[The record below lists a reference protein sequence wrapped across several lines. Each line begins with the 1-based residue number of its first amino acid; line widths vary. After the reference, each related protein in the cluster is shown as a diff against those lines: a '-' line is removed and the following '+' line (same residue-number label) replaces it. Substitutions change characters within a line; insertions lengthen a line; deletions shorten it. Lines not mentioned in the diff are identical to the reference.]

1 MISSAKGDADQHRPV
16 SPALTFGLRRREL
29 SDERQNQG
37 HWRKYNSSAAPDFTF
52 AMTLRGN
59 TAANV
64 TSTALAARFVDGPRL
79 SAPDQAEQRLADWL
93 TDVAAEH
100 AAAINEVAARF
111 PLART
116 ILLGVAEA
124 SPYLFD
130 LVRADAARAIRLL
143 ECEPEAYLAQLI
155 EDTCRKVA
163 AASSEADVMQLLRR
177 MKSEAALLI
186 ALCDIGGVW
195 PVMRVTAALTELAVA
210 SVQAAL
216 RHVLRQEAARGRL
229 SPTSLDCPEDNSGLV
244 VLAMGKMGAGE
255 LNYSS
260 DIDLIVFFDPAAPTL
275 AADIE
280 PQPFFVRVT
289 QGLARLLQQ
298 RTGDGYVFRVDLR
311 LRPDPASTQVAI
323 SIESAM
329 HYYEREGRTWERAAM
344 IKARPCA
351 GDAKAG
357 EALVAEIAPFVWRK
371 HLDFAALADVHDM
384 KRQMQTYRG
393 QSEIAVE
400 GHNVKVGR
408 GGIREIEFF
417 AQTQQLIAG
426 GRHPQLRVRP
436 TLEALNVLAASDW
449 ITFEARDQLTAAY
462 VFLRRVEHRLQM
474 VADEQT
480 HALPDDI
487 EAVERFAR
495 FFGYDSR
502 AAFAR
507 DLLGHL
513 NIVQGHYGK
522 LFEGDP
528 TGTAKLPAVDYRAG
542 PDDPRLLEY
551 LTTLGFKKPA
561 MVAQTVQDWLV
572 GDYRVFRQELTRNAF
587 VEFVPALIDGL
598 ANAEEPDNAVTAF
611 DRFLQA
617 LQRGGRLISLL
628 SQNRDL
634 VALVAL
640 ILGAAPRLGDMLAR
654 QPQIMDGLI
663 DPRFFGAMPDQREL
677 SARLAATLVDAN
689 SYEEFLDRLRL
700 FGQESLFL
708 IGTRILS
715 GTVSAQ
721 QASIAFADVAEGI
734 VHTVHGLVTDRFAA
748 QHGRIKGQE
757 TAIVAMGRLGS
768 REMTASSDL
777 DLILLYDFD
786 PEYPDSDGPRSLQG
800 AHYFARFTQRL
811 ISAFTTRT
819 NYGVLYDVDMRL
831 RPSGRAGPVASHL
844 KSFAE
849 YQDREA
855 WTWEH
860 MALTRARVISASPEF
875 RAKIETIMRGVLTRP
890 RDAAGVAKDVADM
903 RRAVALEKGEDDVW
917 DLKYAAGGMVD
928 VDFIAQYLQLVH
940 AADKPDIL
948 DVSTLH
954 VLDNAARLGVL
965 PQPAAEILRSATRLY
980 HDLTQILRLCVSERF
995 KPETSGEDLLRVLA
1009 RAGDAPD
1016 FSSLEARVKETQT
1029 EVRRVFRDLVEG
1041 N

>member
-1 MISSAKGDADQHRPV
+1 MNSPAPDNADQR
-16 SPALTFGLRRREL
+16 S
-29 SDERQNQG
+29 
-37 HWRKYNSSAAPDFTF
+37 
-52 AMTLRGN
+52 
-59 TAANV
+59 
-64 TSTALAARFVDGPRL
+64 LAARFVEGPYV
-79 SAPDQAEQRLADWL
+79 SAPLEAQQRLAGWFADL
-93 TDVAAEH
+93 EPGQVT
-100 AAAINEVAARF
+100 AIRELAGRF
-111 PLART
+111 PRVDT
-116 ILLGVAEA
+116 ILLGIAEA

-130 LVRADAARAIRLL
+130 LMRANAARLIRLL
-143 ECEPEAYLAQLI
+143 NCEPEPHLTRLI
-155 EDTCRKVA
+155 ENTCRDVTA
-163 AASSEADVMQLLRR
+163 AASEPDAMQSLRR
-177 MKSEAALLI
+177 MKAEAALLI

-195 PVMRVTAALTELAVA
+195 PVMQVTAALTDLAVS
-210 SVQAAL
+210 SVQSAL
-216 RHVLRQEAARGRL
+216 RYLLRQETARAKL
-229 SPTSLDCPEDNSGLV
+229 SPPDLDRPEENSGLI

-260 DIDLIVFFDPAAPTL
+260 DIDLIVFFDSNAPTL
-275 AADIE
+275 APDIE
-280 PQPFFVRVT
+280 PQPFFVRVA
-289 QGLARLLQQ
+289 QGLSRMLQQ

-323 SIESAM
+323 STDAAL

-344 IKARPCA
+344 IKANPCA

-357 EALVAEIAPFVWRK
+357 EALLAEIAPFVWRK

-393 QSEIAVE
+393 QSDIAVE
-400 GHNVKVGR
+400 GHNVKIGR
-408 GGIREIEFF
+408 GGIREVEFF

-426 GRHPQLRVRP
+426 GRHPELRVRP
-436 TLEALNVLAASDW
+436 TLEALDVLASSNW
-449 ITFEARDQLTAAY
+449 ITFQARDEMAAAY
-462 VFLRRVEHRLQM
+462 RFLRRVEHRLQM

-480 HALPDDI
+480 HTLPDAV

-495 FFGYDSR
+495 FLGYDDR
-502 AAFAR
+502 AAFAK
-507 DLLGHL
+507 DLLVHL

-528 TGTAKLPAVDYRAG
+528 TGTEKLPPADYSAG
-542 PDDPRLLEY
+542 PEDPRLLDR
-551 LTTLGFKKPA
+551 LAVLGFKNPIA
-561 MVAQTVQDWLV
+561 VAKTVRQWLT
-572 GDYRVFRQELTRNAF
+572 GDYRVFRTESTRDAF
-587 VEFVPALIDGL
+587 VEFVPALIAGL
-598 ANAEEPDNAVTAF
+598 ADAEEPDDAVTAF

-677 SARLAATLVDAN
+677 SARLAATLSDAN

-715 GTVSAQ
+715 GTVSAS
-721 QASIAFADVAEGI
+721 QASVAFADVAQGI
-734 VHTVHGLVTDRFAA
+734 VHTVHGLVTEQFVA

-757 TAIVAMGRLGS
+757 TAILAMGRLGS

-786 PEYPDSDGPRSLQG
+786 HEQPDSDGARSLQG

-819 NYGVLYDVDMRL
+819 NYGVLYEVDMRL
-831 RPSGRAGPVASHL
+831 RPSGRAGPVASRL
-844 KSFAE
+844 DSFAE
-849 YQDREA
+849 YQEREA

-860 MALTRARVISASPEF
+860 MALTRARVISSSPDF
-875 RAKIETIMRGVLTRP
+875 RGKIETIIREVLTRP
-890 RDAAGVAKDVADM
+890 RDASVVATDVADM
-903 RRAVALEKGEDDVW
+903 RRAVALEKGEDDIW
-917 DLKYAAGGMVD
+917 DLKYAAGGVVD
-928 VDFIAQYLQLVH
+928 IDFIAQYLQLVH

-948 DVSTLH
+948 DVSTLQ

-965 PQPAAEILRSATRLY
+965 PQSSAEILRAATRLY
-980 HDLTQILRLCVSERF
+980 HDLTQILRLCVIGKF
-995 KPETSGEDLLRVLA
+995 KPETSGEDLLRVMA
-1009 RAGDAPD
+1009 RAGDTPD
-1016 FSSLEARVKETQT
+1016 FSSLEARVKEMQT
-1029 EVRRVFRDLVEG
+1029 EVRRLFLTLVG
-1041 N
+1041 NGS

>member
-1 MISSAKGDADQHRPV
+1 M
-16 SPALTFGLRRREL
+16 TTRENA
-29 SDERQNQG
+29 E
-37 HWRKYNSSAAPDFTF
+37 
-52 AMTLRGN
+52 
-59 TAANV
+59 ANV
-64 TSTALAARFVDGPRL
+64 KSTALAARFVDGPHV
-79 SAPDQAEQRLADWL
+79 SAPDKAEQRLADWL
-93 TDVAAEH
+93 TDVSAER
-100 AAAINEVAARF
+100 AAAIHDLLARF
-111 PLART
+111 APAKT
-116 ILLGVAEA
+116 ILLGLAEA

-130 LVRADAARAIRLL
+130 LVRADAARVIRLL
-143 ECEPEAYLAQLI
+143 ECEPEPYLAQLI
-155 EDTCRKVA
+155 ENAGRDVSA
-163 AASSEADVMQLLRR
+163 APDEADVMQVLRR
-177 MKSEAALLI
+177 LKSEAALLI

-195 PVMRVTAALTELAVA
+195 PVMQVTAGLTDLAVA

-216 RHVLRQEAARGRL
+216 RFVLRQEAARGRL
-229 SPTSLDCPEDNSGLV
+229 LPSDIDAPEQNSGLV

-260 DIDLIVFFDPAAPTL
+260 DIDLIVFFDPAARTL
-275 AADIE
+275 APDIE

-289 QGLARLLQQ
+289 QALARLLQQ

-323 SIESAM
+323 STESAL

-351 GDAKAG
+351 GDPRAG

-384 KRQMQTYRG
+384 KRQMQTFRG
-393 QSEIAVE
+393 QSEISVE

-426 GRHPQLRVRP
+426 GRHPELRARP
-436 TLEALNVLAASDW
+436 TLEALNVLASSNW
-449 ITFEARDQLTAAY
+449 ITFTARDELTAAY
-462 VFLRRVEHRLQM
+462 IFLRRVEHRLQM
-474 VADEQT
+474 MADEQT
-480 HALPDDI
+480 HSLPDDAG
-487 EAVERFAR
+487 AVERFAA

-502 AAFAR
+502 AAFASE
-507 DLLGHL
+507 LLGHL
-513 NIVQGHYGK
+513 NVVQGHYAK

-528 TGTAKLPAVDYRAG
+528 AGTAKLPAADYSAG
-542 PDDPRLLEY
+542 PDDPRLIEHLA
-551 LTTLGFKKPA
+551 TLGFKKPV
-561 MVAQTVQDWLV
+561 MVAKTVQQWMT
-572 GDYRVFRQELTRNAF
+572 GDYRALRIEATRNAF
-587 VEFVPALIDGL
+587 LEFVPGLIDGL
-598 ANAEEPDNAVTAF
+598 AHAEEPDNAVTAF

-628 SQNRDL
+628 SQNRDF

-677 SARLAATLVDAN
+677 SARLAATLADAD

-721 QASIAFADVAEGI
+721 QASVAFADVAEGI
-734 VHTVHGLVTDRFAA
+734 VHTVHGLVTERFAA
-748 QHGRIKGQE
+748 QHGRIKGQQ
-757 TAIVAMGRLGS
+757 TAILAMGRLGS

-786 PEYPDSDGPRSLQG
+786 DEAPESDGERSLSG

-819 NYGVLYDVDMRL
+819 NYGVLYEVDMRL
-831 RPSGRAGPVASHL
+831 RPSGRAGPVASRL
-844 KSFAE
+844 NSFAE

-875 RAKIETIMRGVLTRP
+875 RAKIEKIMRNVLTRP
-890 RDAAGVAKDVADM
+890 RDAAGVATDVADM

-917 DLKYAAGGMVD
+917 DLKYAAGGTVD
-928 VDFIAQYLQLVH
+928 IDFIAQYLQLVH
-940 AADKPDIL
+940 AAEKPDIL
-948 DVSTLH
+948 DVSTLQ

-965 PQPAAEILRSATRLY
+965 PQSAAEILRAATRLY
-980 HDLTQILRLCVSERF
+980 HDLTQILRLCVSEKF
-995 KPETSGEDLLRVLA
+995 KPETAGEDLLRVMA

-1016 FSSLEARVKETQT
+1016 FSSLEARVRETQT
-1029 EVRRVFRDLVEG
+1029 EVRRVFGEIVEG
-1041 N
+1041 RG

>member
-1 MISSAKGDADQHRPV
+1 MTSPADGDAD
-16 SPALTFGLRRREL
+16 
-29 SDERQNQG
+29 RQ
-37 HWRKYNSSAAPDFTF
+37 R
-52 AMTLRGN
+52 
-59 TAANV
+59 
-64 TSTALAARFVDGPRL
+64 LAARFVDGPHV
-79 SAPDQAEQRLADWL
+79 SASVETRQRLAGWL
-93 TDVAAEH
+93 SDLAPGP
-100 AAAINEVAARF
+100 AAAIDDLIARF
-111 PLART
+111 PLAQT
-116 ILLGVAEA
+116 ILWGIAEA

-130 LVRADAARAIRLL
+130 LVRADGARAVRLL
-143 ECEPEAYLAQLI
+143 ECEPEPYLAQLI
-155 EDTCRKVA
+155 ERTRRDVS

-195 PVMRVTAALTELAVA
+195 PVMQVTAALTDLAVA
-210 SVQAAL
+210 SVQSAL
-216 RHVLRQEAARGRL
+216 GFLLRQEAARGRL
-229 SPTSLDCPEDNSGLV
+229 SPPNPDSPEDDSGLI

-255 LNYSS
+255 LNFSS
-260 DIDLIVFFDPAAPTL
+260 DIDLIVFFDPRAPTL
-275 AADIE
+275 APDIE
-280 PQPFFVRVT
+280 PQQFFVRVT
-289 QGLARLLQQ
+289 QALARLLQQ

-323 SIESAM
+323 STESAL

-351 GDAKAG
+351 GDHRAG
-357 EALVAEIAPFVWRK
+357 EALVADIAPFVWRK

-384 KRQMQTYRG
+384 KRQMQTFRG

-400 GHNVKVGR
+400 GHNVKIGR

-436 TLEALNVLAASDW
+436 TLEALNVLASSNW
-449 ITFEARDQLTAAY
+449 ITFVARDELTAAY
-462 VFLRRVEHRLQM
+462 IFLRRLEHRLQM

-480 HALPDDI
+480 HTLPDNV
-487 EAVERFAR
+487 EAVERFAG

-502 AAFAR
+502 AAFAS
-507 DLLGHL
+507 DLLDHL
-513 NIVQGHYGK
+513 NVVQGHYAK

-528 TGTAKLPAVDYRAG
+528 TGTAKLPAADYSAG
-542 PDDPRLLEY
+542 PDDPRLIEHLAR
-551 LTTLGFKKPA
+551 LGFKKPIT
-561 MVAQTVQDWLV
+561 VAKTVQQWMA
-572 GDYRVFRQELTRNAF
+572 GDYRVFRVDSTRNAF

-598 ANAEEPDNAVTAF
+598 AHAEEPDDAVTAF
-611 DRFLQA
+611 DRFLGA

-628 SQNRDL
+628 SQNREL

-663 DPRFFGAMPDQREL
+663 DPRFFGAMPDRREL
-677 SARLAATLVDAN
+677 SARLAATLADAY

-708 IGTRILS
+708 IGARILS

-721 QASIAFADVAEGI
+721 QASVAFADVAEGI
-734 VHTVHGLVTDRFAA
+734 VHTVHGLVTERFAA
-748 QHGRIKGQE
+748 QHGRIKGQQ

-786 PEYPDSDGPRSLQG
+786 GEHPDSDGERSLHG

-819 NYGVLYDVDMRL
+819 NYGVLYEVDMRL
-831 RPSGRAGPVASHL
+831 RPSGRAGPVASRID
-844 KSFAE
+844 SFAD
-849 YQDREA
+849 YQEREA

-860 MALTRARVISASPEF
+860 MALTRARVISAPPEF
-875 RAKIETIMRGVLTRP
+875 RAKIEKVIREVLTRP
-890 RDAAGVAKDVADM
+890 RDAVSVATDVADM
-903 RRAVALEKGEDDVW
+903 RRAVALEKGEDDIW

-928 VDFIAQYLQLVH
+928 IDFIAQYLQLVH
-940 AADKPDIL
+940 AADRPDIL
-948 DVSTLH
+948 DVSTLQ

-965 PQPAAEILRSATRLY
+965 PQSSAEVLRPAAHLY
-980 HDLTQILRLCVSERF
+980 HDLTQILRLCVSDRF
-995 KPETSGEDLLRVLA
+995 KPDTAGEDLLRVMA

-1016 FSSLEARVKETQT
+1016 FSALEARVKETQA
-1029 EVRRVFRDLVEG
+1029 EVRRVFRALVG
-1041 N
+1041 NGS

>member
-1 MISSAKGDADQHRPV
+1 
-16 SPALTFGLRRREL
+16 
-29 SDERQNQG
+29 
-37 HWRKYNSSAAPDFTF
+37 
-52 AMTLRGN
+52 
-59 TAANV
+59 
-64 TSTALAARFVDGPRL
+64 
-79 SAPDQAEQRLADWL
+79 
-93 TDVAAEH
+93 
-100 AAAINEVAARF
+100 
-111 PLART
+111 
-116 ILLGVAEA
+116 
-124 SPYLFD
+124 
-130 LVRADAARAIRLL
+130 
-143 ECEPEAYLAQLI
+143 
-155 EDTCRKVA
+155 
-163 AASSEADVMQLLRR
+163 
-177 MKSEAALLI
+177 
-186 ALCDIGGVW
+186 
-195 PVMRVTAALTELAVA
+195 
-210 SVQAAL
+210 VQSAL
-216 RHVLRQEAARGRL
+216 RYVLGQEAARGRL
-229 SPTSLDCPEDNSGLV
+229 LPANLDTPEDDSGLI

-260 DIDLIVFFDPAAPTL
+260 DIDLIVFFDPTATAL
-275 AADIE
+275 ESDIE

-289 QGLARLLQQ
+289 QTLARLLQQ
-298 RTGDGYVFRVDLR
+298 RTSDGYVFRVDLR

-323 SIESAM
+323 STDAAM

-351 GDAKAG
+351 GDSNAG
-357 EALVAEIAPFVWRK
+357 DALLAEIAPFVWRK

-436 TLEALNVLAASDW
+436 TLEALNVLASSDW
-449 ITFEARDQLTAAY
+449 ITFEARDELTAAY
-462 VFLRRVEHRLQM
+462 MFLRRVEHRLQM

-480 HALPDDI
+480 HSLPSDI
-487 EAVERFAR
+487 EAVERFAH
-495 FFGYDSR
+495 FLGYDSR
-502 AAFAR
+502 AAFAT

-513 NIVQGHYGK
+513 KIVQGHYGK

-528 TGTAKLPAVDYRAG
+528 TGTVKLPVADYSAG
-542 PDDPRLLEY
+542 PDDSRLLEH
-551 LTTLGFKKPA
+551 LVTLGFKKPI
-561 MVAQTVQDWLV
+561 MVARTLQNWMV
-572 GDYRVFRQELTRNAF
+572 GDYRVFRMESTRNAF

-628 SQNRDL
+628 SQNSDL

-663 DPRFFGAMPDQREL
+663 DPRFFGAMPDKREL

-721 QASIAFADVAEGI
+721 QASVAFADVAEGI

-748 QHGRIKGQE
+748 QHGRIRGQE
-757 TAIVAMGRLGS
+757 TAILAMGRLGS

-786 PEYPDSDGPRSLQG
+786 SEHPDSDGARSLHG

-819 NYGVLYDVDMRL
+819 NYGVLYEVDMRL

-844 KSFAE
+844 TSFAE
-849 YQDREA
+849 YQEREA

-860 MALTRARVISASPEF
+860 MALTRARVISASREF
-875 RAKIETIMRGVLTRP
+875 RTKIEGIIRSILTRP
-890 RDAAGVAKDVADM
+890 RDAAAVAKDVVEM
-903 RRAVALEKGEDDVW
+903 RRAIALEKGENDVW
-917 DLKYAAGGMVD
+917 DLKYAAGGIVD
-928 VDFIAQYLQLVH
+928 IDFIAQYLQLVH
-940 AADKPDIL
+940 AAEKPDIL
-948 DVSTLH
+948 DVSTLQ

-965 PQPAAEILRSATRLY
+965 PQSSAEILRAATRLY

-995 KPETSGEDLLRVLA
+995 KPESAGDDLLRIMA

-1016 FSSLEARVKETQT
+1016 FSSLEARVKETES
-1029 EVRRVFRDLVEG
+1029 EVRRVFREIVEG
-1041 N
+1041 RN

>member
-1 MISSAKGDADQHRPV
+1 M
-16 SPALTFGLRRREL
+16 
-29 SDERQNQG
+29 
-37 HWRKYNSSAAPDFTF
+37 NSSAQDDAD
-52 AMTLRGN
+52 RHR
-59 TAANV
+59 
-64 TSTALAARFVDGPRL
+64 LAARFVDGPHV
-79 SAPDQAEQRLADWL
+79 SAPDKAEQRLADWL
-93 TDVAAEH
+93 TDLAPEQ
-100 AAAINEVAARF
+100 AAAIGDLVTRF

-116 ILLGVAEA
+116 CLLGIAES

-130 LVRADAARAIRLL
+130 LVRADAARLIRLL
-143 ECEPEAYLAQLI
+143 ESDPETYLSELI
-155 EDTCRKVA
+155 DRTRLDVVA
-163 AASSEADVMQLLRR
+163 AAGEADVMQLLRR

-195 PVMRVTAALTELAVA
+195 PVMRVTAALTDLAVA
-210 SVQAAL
+210 SVQSAL
-216 RHVLRQEAARGRL
+216 RYLLRKEAERGRIT
-229 SPTSLDCPEDNSGLV
+229 PANLDRPEDNSGLI

-275 AADIE
+275 ARDIE

-289 QGLARLLQQ
+289 QALARLLQQ

-323 SIESAM
+323 STDAAL

-344 IKARPCA
+344 IKALPCA
-351 GDAKAG
+351 GDLRAG
-357 EALVAEIAPFVWRK
+357 GALVSELAPFVWRK
-371 HLDFAALADVHDM
+371 HLDSAALADVHDM

-400 GHNVKVGR
+400 GHNVKIGP

-426 GRHPQLRVRP
+426 GRHAELRVRP
-436 TLEALNVLAASDW
+436 TLEALAVLASNHW
-449 ITFEARDQLTAAY
+449 ITFEARDELTAAY
-462 VFLRRVEHRLQM
+462 RFLRRVEHRLQM
-474 VADEQT
+474 IADEQT
-480 HALPDDI
+480 HSLPADI
-487 EAVERFAR
+487 EAMERLACFL
-495 FFGYDSR
+495 GYGGR
-502 AAFAR
+502 AAFAK

-513 NIVQGHYGK
+513 NIVQGHYSK

-528 TGTAKLPAVDYRAG
+528 AGTANLPIVDYSTG
-542 PDDPRLLEY
+542 PEDLRLLDH
-551 LTTLGFKKPA
+551 LTTLGFKEPIA
-561 MVAQTVQDWLV
+561 VAQTVQLWLA
-572 GDYRVFRQELTRNAF
+572 GEYRVFRTESTRTAF
-587 VEFVPALIDGL
+587 AEFVPALIDGL
-598 ANAEEPDNAVTAF
+598 AHAEEPDRAVVAF

-617 LQRGGRLISLL
+617 LQRGGRLITLL
-628 SQNRDL
+628 GQNRDL

-640 ILGAAPRLGDMLAR
+640 VLGAAPRLGDMLAR
-654 QPQIMDGLI
+654 QPQLMDGLI

-677 SARLAATLVDAN
+677 SARLAATLKDAA

-721 QASIAFADVAEGI
+721 QASVAFADAAEGI
-734 VHTVHGLVTDRFAA
+734 VHTVHGLVTERFAA
-748 QHGRIKGQE
+748 QHGRVKGQE

-786 PEYPDSDGPRSLQG
+786 PDRPESDGPGSLQG

-819 NYGVLYDVDMRL
+819 NYGVLYDIDMRL
-831 RPSGRAGPVASHL
+831 RPSGRAGPVASRFDA
-844 KSFAE
+844 FAD
-849 YQDREA
+849 YQEREA

-860 MALTRARVISASPEF
+860 MALTRARVISSSPDF
-875 RAKIETIMRGVLTRP
+875 RGKIERIIREVLTRP
-890 RDAAGVAKDVADM
+890 RNAAATAVDVADM
-903 RRAVALEKGEDDVW
+903 RRAIALEKGERDVW

-928 VDFIAQYLQLVH
+928 IDFIAQYLQLVH

-954 VLDNAARLGVL
+954 VLDNAARFGVL
-965 PQPAAEILRSATRLY
+965 PQSEAEVLRSAARLY
-980 HDLTQILRLCVSERF
+980 HDLTQILRLCVTERF
-995 KPETSGEDLLRVLA
+995 KPETSGEDLLRVMA

-1029 EVRRVFRDLVEG
+1029 EVRRVFRFVVEG
-1041 N
+1041 RC

>member
-1 MISSAKGDADQHRPV
+1 MISSAKGDADRHR
-16 SPALTFGLRRREL
+16 
-29 SDERQNQG
+29 
-37 HWRKYNSSAAPDFTF
+37 
-52 AMTLRGN
+52 
-59 TAANV
+59 
-64 TSTALAARFVDGPRL
+64 LAARFVDGPHV
-79 SAPDQAEQRLADWL
+79 SAPDKAEQRLADWL
-93 TDVAAEH
+93 TDLESEQ
-100 AAAINEVAARF
+100 AAAIADLVARY
-111 PLART
+111 PLAKT
-116 ILLGVAEA
+116 IILGVAEA

-130 LVRADAARAIRLL
+130 LVSADGARAIRLL

-155 EDTCRKVA
+155 ENTCRVVS

-177 MKSEAALLI
+177 LKSEAALLI

-210 SVQAAL
+210 SVRAAL
-216 RHVLRQEAARGRL
+216 GYVLRQEAARGRL
-229 SPTSLDCPEDNSGLV
+229 SPPNPDRPEDDSGLI

-260 DIDLIVFFDPAAPTL
+260 DIDLIVFFDSSAPSL
-275 AADIE
+275 APDIE

-289 QGLARLLQQ
+289 QALARLLQQ

-323 SIESAM
+323 SIESAL

-351 GDAKAG
+351 GDAGAG
-357 EALVAEIAPFVWRK
+357 EALLADIAPFVWRK

-384 KRQMQTYRG
+384 KRQMQTFRG

-426 GRHPQLRVRP
+426 GRHPELRVRP
-436 TLEALNVLAASDW
+436 TLEALKVLASSKW
-449 ITFEARDQLTAAY
+449 ITLEACDELTAAY
-462 VFLRRVEHRLQM
+462 LFLRRVEHRLQM

-480 HALPDDI
+480 HTLPDDI
-487 EAVERFAR
+487 EAMQRFAC
-495 FFGYDSR
+495 FLGYQSR
-502 AAFAR
+502 AAFAT

-513 NIVQGHYGK
+513 NVVQGHYAK

-528 TGTAKLPAVDYRAG
+528 TGSAKLPAADYGAG
-542 PDDPRLLEY
+542 PDDPRLLEH
-551 LTTLGFKKPA
+551 LAALGFKKPI
-561 MVAQTVQDWLV
+561 MVAQTVQQWMV
-572 GDYRVFRQELTRNAF
+572 GDYRVFRVESTRNAF
-587 VEFVPALIDGL
+587 VEFVPALLVGL
-598 ANAEEPDNAVTAF
+598 ADAEEPDNAVTAF

-640 ILGAAPRLGDMLAR
+640 MLGAAPRLGDMLAR

-663 DPRFFGAMPDQREL
+663 DPRFFGAMPDRREL
-677 SARLAATLVDAN
+677 SARLAATLADAL

-721 QASIAFADVAEGI
+721 QASVAFADVAEGI

-748 QHGRIKGQE
+748 QHGRIKAQQ
-757 TAIVAMGRLGS
+757 TAILAMGRLGS

-786 PEYPDSDGPRSLQG
+786 PEHPDSDGPRSLNG

-819 NYGVLYDVDMRL
+819 NYGVLYEVDMRL

-844 KSFAE
+844 ETFAE
-849 YQDREA
+849 YQEREA

-860 MALTRARVISASPEF
+860 MALTRARVISSSPDF
-875 RAKIETIMRGVLTRP
+875 RIKIENIIRKVLTRR
-890 RDAAGVAKDVADM
+890 RDAAVVAKDVAEM
-903 RRAVALEKGEDDVW
+903 RRAVALEKGERDVW

-928 VDFIAQYLQLVH
+928 IDFIAQYLQLVH
-940 AADKPDIL
+940 AADKPEIL

-965 PQPAAEILRSATRLY
+965 PQSAAEVLRSGARLY
-980 HDLTQILRLCVSERF
+980 HDLTQILRLCVTERF
-995 KPETSGEDLLRVLA
+995 RPETAGEDLLRVMA

-1016 FSSLEARVKETQT
+1016 FSSLEARVKDTEG
-1029 EVRRVFRDLVEG
+1029 EVRRVFREIVEG
-1041 N
+1041 Q

>member
-1 MISSAKGDADQHRPV
+1 MSSSANGSADQHFLV
-16 SPALTFGLRRREL
+16 
-29 SDERQNQG
+29 
-37 HWRKYNSSAAPDFTF
+37 
-52 AMTLRGN
+52 
-59 TAANV
+59 
-64 TSTALAARFVDGPRL
+64 ARFVDGPQL
-79 SAPDQAEQRLADWL
+79 FAPEIAEQRLADWL
-93 TDVAAEH
+93 TDLAAGE
-100 AAAINEVAARF
+100 AAAIDDLVARYPPAK
-111 PLART
+111 T
-116 ILLGVAEA
+116 ILLGIAEA

-130 LVRADAARAIRLL
+130 LLEADGGRAVRLL
-143 ECEPEAYLAQLI
+143 TCEPEACLARLI
-155 EDTCRKVA
+155 NKIRHEVP
-163 AASSEADVMQLLRR
+163 AASSEAAAMQLLRGV
-177 MKSEAALLI
+177 KSEAALLI

-195 PVMRVTAALTELAVA
+195 PLMRVTAALTDLAVA
-210 SVQAAL
+210 SVQSAL
-216 RHVLRQEAARGRL
+216 RYLLRQEAVRGRL
-229 SPTSLDCPEDNSGLV
+229 LPPSPDTPEDNSGLV

-275 AADIE
+275 APGIE

-289 QGLARLLQQ
+289 QGLVRLLQQ

-311 LRPDPASTQVAI
+311 LRPDPASTHVAM
-323 SIESAM
+323 STEAAL

-351 GDAKAG
+351 GDFSAG

-426 GRHPQLRVRP
+426 GRHPELRVRP
-436 TLEALNVLAASDW
+436 TLDALNALATSDW
-449 ITFEARDQLTAAY
+449 ITFEARDELTAAY
-462 VFLRRVEHRLQM
+462 QFLRRVEHRLQM
-474 VADEQT
+474 IADEQT
-480 HALPDDI
+480 HALPEDAD
-487 EAVERFAR
+487 AVERFAR

-502 AAFAR
+502 AAFAS

-513 NIVQGHYGK
+513 RIVQGHYGK

-528 TGTAKLPAVDYRAG
+528 AGTAKLPEIDYGAG
-542 PDDPRLLEY
+542 PDDPRLLQH
-551 LTTLGFKKPA
+551 LATLGFKKPV
-561 MVAQTVQDWLV
+561 MVAQTLRQWVV
-572 GDYRVFRQELTRNAF
+572 GEYRAFRVESTRNAF
-587 VEFVPALIDGL
+587 IEFLPALVVGL
-598 ANAEEPDNAVTAF
+598 AHAEEPGNAVAVF
-611 DRFLQA
+611 DHFLQA

-663 DPRFFGAMPDQREL
+663 DPRFFGAMPDRREL
-677 SARLAATLVDAN
+677 SARLAATLADAD

-721 QASIAFADVAEGI
+721 QASVAFADVAEGI
-734 VHTVHGLVTDRFAA
+734 VHTVHGLVSERFAA

-757 TAIVAMGRLGS
+757 TAILAMGKLGS

-786 PEYPDSDGPRSLQG
+786 PEHPDSDGPRSLHG

-819 NYGVLYDVDMRL
+819 NYGVLYEIDMRL
-831 RPSGRAGPVASHL
+831 RPSGRAGPVASHVA
-844 KSFAE
+844 SFAE
-849 YQDREA
+849 YQEREA

-860 MALTRARVISASPEF
+860 MALTRARVISSSPDF
-875 RAKIETIMRGVLTRP
+875 RGRIEKIIRSVLTRRREP
-890 RDAAGVAKDVADM
+890 SNVASEVAEM
-903 RRAVALEKGEDDVW
+903 RRAIAVEKGEGDIW

-928 VDFIAQYLQLVH
+928 IDFIAQYLQLVH
-940 AADKPDIL
+940 AADTPDIL

-965 PQPAAEILRSATRLY
+965 PQSEAEVLRPAARLY
-980 HDLTQILRLCVSERF
+980 HDLTQILRLCVSARF
-995 KPETSGEDLLRVLA
+995 RPETAGEDLLHVMA

-1016 FSSLEARVKETQT
+1016 FSSLEARVKETQA

-1041 N
+1041 Y

>member
-1 MISSAKGDADQHRPV
+1 M
-16 SPALTFGLRRREL
+16 
-29 SDERQNQG
+29 
-37 HWRKYNSSAAPDFTF
+37 NSSAP
-52 AMTLRGN
+52 GN
-59 TAANV
+59 AERHR
-64 TSTALAARFVDGPRL
+64 LAARFADGPHV
-79 SAPDQAEQRLADWL
+79 SASGQAEQLLNDWL
-93 TDVAAEH
+93 SDLEPAQSAALGGLLDH
-100 AAAINEVAARF
+100 PFAK
-111 PLART
+111 T
-116 ILLGVAEA
+116 ILLGIAEF

-130 LVRADAARAIRLL
+130 LIRADAARLIRLL
-143 ECEPEAYLAQLI
+143 ACDPEQHLAALI
-155 EDTCRKVA
+155 AKTSNEVFTA
-163 AASSEADVMQLLRR
+163 AGELEVMQLLRR
-177 MKSEAALLI
+177 MKAEAALLI

-195 PVMRVTAALTELAVA
+195 PVMRVTAALTDLATA

-216 RHVLRQEAARGRL
+216 RFLLRQEVARGRMV
-229 SPTSLDCPEDNSGLV
+229 PADPDRPEQDSGLI

-260 DIDLIVFFDPAAPTL
+260 DIDLIVFFDPAATSLVP
-275 AADIE
+275 DIE

-289 QGLARLLQQ
+289 QALSRLLQQ
-298 RTGDGYVFRVDLR
+298 RSGDGYVFRVDLR

-323 SIESAM
+323 STLSAL

-351 GDAKAG
+351 GDPKAG
-357 EALVAEIAPFVWRK
+357 EALVSELAPFVWRK

-426 GRHPQLRVRP
+426 GRHPELRVRP
-436 TLEALNVLAASDW
+436 TLAALKVLATSNW
-449 ITFEARDQLTAAY
+449 ITFQAHDELAAAY
-462 VFLRRVEHRLQM
+462 EFLRRVEHRLQM
-474 VADEQT
+474 IADEQT
-480 HALPDDI
+480 HALPEDA
-487 EAVERFAR
+487 EAMERFAH
-495 FFGYDSR
+495 FFGYEGR

-513 NIVQGHYGK
+513 NTVQGHYSK

-528 TGTAKLPAVDYRAG
+528 TGTEKLPDVDYGAG
-542 PDDPRLLEY
+542 PDDPRLLDH
-551 LTTLGFKKPA
+551 LATLGFKKPL
-561 MVAQTVQDWLV
+561 MVAKTVQQWMQ
-572 GDYRVFRQELTRNAF
+572 GDYRALRVEATRSAF
-587 VEFVPALIDGL
+587 VEFIPGLINGL
-598 ANAEEPDNAVTAF
+598 AHAEDPDDAVTAF
-611 DRFLQA
+611 DRFLGA

-634 VALVAL
+634 VALVAV

-663 DPRFFGAMPDQREL
+663 DPRFFGAMPDQKEL
-677 SARLAATLVDAN
+677 SARLAATLKDAH
-689 SYEEFLDRLRL
+689 SYEDFLDRLRL

-721 QASIAFADVAEGI
+721 QANVAFADVAEGI
-734 VHTVHGLVTDRFAA
+734 VHTVHGLVTDQFAA
-748 QHGRIKGQE
+748 QYGRIKGQE
-757 TAIVAMGRLGS
+757 TAILAMGRLGG

-786 PEYPDSDGPRSLQG
+786 HEQPDSDGERSLHG
-800 AHYFARFTQRL
+800 AQYFARLTQRL

-831 RPSGRAGPVASHL
+831 RPSGRAGPVASRVDA
-844 KSFAE
+844 FAD
-849 YQDREA
+849 YQEREA

-860 MALTRARVISASPEF
+860 MALTRARVISASPQLRGRIEAII
-875 RAKIETIMRGVLTRP
+875 RAVLTRP
-890 RDAAGVAKDVADM
+890 RDPAGTAADVADM
-903 RRAVALEKGEDDVW
+903 RRAIALEKGEDDVW
-917 DLKYAAGGMVD
+917 DLKLAAGGLVD
-928 VDFIAQYLQLVH
+928 IDFIAQYLQLVH
-940 AADKPDIL
+940 AAEKPEIL
-948 DVSTLH
+948 SVSTLQ

-965 PQPAAEILRSATRLY
+965 AQPETEILRSAARLY
-980 HDLTQILRLCVSERF
+980 HDLTQILRLCVTEKF
-995 KPETSGEDLLRVLA
+995 KPETAGEDLLRVMA
-1009 RAGDAPD
+1009 RAGDTPD
-1016 FSSLEARVKETQT
+1016 FSTLEARVRETQA
-1029 EVRRVFRDLVEG
+1029 EVRRVFLELIGGR
-1041 N
+1041 

>member
-1 MISSAKGDADQHRPV
+1 MIPSAKGDADQHR
-16 SPALTFGLRRREL
+16 
-29 SDERQNQG
+29 
-37 HWRKYNSSAAPDFTF
+37 
-52 AMTLRGN
+52 
-59 TAANV
+59 
-64 TSTALAARFVDGPRL
+64 LAARFVDGPHV
-79 SAPDQAEQRLADWL
+79 SAPDKAEQRLADWL
-93 TDVAAEH
+93 TGLGPEQ
-100 AAAINEVAARF
+100 AAAIEDLIARF
-111 PLART
+111 PLAST
-116 ILLGVAEA
+116 ILLGIAEA

-130 LVRADAARAIRLL
+130 LVRADAARLIRLL
-143 ECEPEAYLAQLI
+143 ECEPEPCLAQLI
-155 EDTCRKVA
+155 ENTCRDVS

-195 PVMRVTAALTELAVA
+195 PVMQVTAALTELAVA
-210 SVQAAL
+210 AVQSAL
-216 RHVLRQEAARGRL
+216 RFLLRQEAARGRL
-229 SPTSLDCPEDNSGLV
+229 SPPNLDRPEDNSGLI

-275 AADIE
+275 APDIE

-289 QGLARLLQQ
+289 QGLSRLLQQ
-298 RTGDGYVFRVDLR
+298 RSGDGYVFRVDLR
-311 LRPDPASTQVAI
+311 LRPDPASTPVAI
-323 SIESAM
+323 STAAAL

-351 GDAKAG
+351 GDARAG
-357 EALVAEIAPFVWRK
+357 EALIAEIAPFVWRK

-384 KRQMQTYRG
+384 KRQMQTFRG
-393 QSEIAVE
+393 QSEISVE
-400 GHNVKVGR
+400 GHNVKIGR

-426 GRHPQLRVRP
+426 GRHPELRARP
-436 TLEALNVLAASDW
+436 TLEALNVLASSSW
-449 ITFEARDQLTAAY
+449 ITFEARDELTAAY
-462 VFLRRVEHRLQM
+462 EFLRRVEHRLQM

-480 HALPDDI
+480 HTLPDDV
-487 EAVERFAR
+487 EAVGRFAG

-502 AAFAR
+502 AAFAK

-513 NIVQGHYGK
+513 NVVQGHYGK

-528 TGTAKLPAVDYRAG
+528 TGTAKLPAADYSAG
-542 PDDPRLLEY
+542 PDDPRLLEH
-551 LTTLGFKKPA
+551 LATLGFKQPV
-561 MVAQTVQDWLV
+561 MVAQTLQQWMV
-572 GDYRVFRQELTRNAF
+572 GDYRVFRMESTRNAF
-587 VEFVPALIDGL
+587 VEFVPALIVGL
-598 ANAEEPDNAVTAF
+598 AHAEEPDNAVTAF

-628 SQNRDL
+628 GQNRDL

-640 ILGAAPRLGDMLAR
+640 VLGAAPRLADMLAR

-677 SARLAATLVDAN
+677 SARLAATLADAH

-721 QASIAFADVAEGI
+721 QASVAFADVAEGI

-757 TAIVAMGRLGS
+757 TAILAMGRLGS

-786 PEYPDSDGPRSLQG
+786 PEHPDSDGARSLQG

-819 NYGVLYDVDMRL
+819 NYGVLYEVDMRL
-831 RPSGRAGPVASHL
+831 RPSGRAGPVASHI

-860 MALTRARVISASPEF
+860 MALTRARVISSSPGF
-875 RAKIETIMRGVLTRP
+875 RRRIEKIIREALMRP
-890 RDAAGVAKDVADM
+890 RDAVRVASDVAEM
-903 RRAVALEKGEDDVW
+903 RRAVALEKGEDDIW

-928 VDFIAQYLQLVH
+928 IDFIAQYLQLVH
-940 AADKPDIL
+940 AATKPDIL
-948 DVSTLH
+948 DVSTLR
-954 VLDNAARLGVL
+954 VLENAARLGVL
-965 PQPAAEILRSATRLY
+965 PQSSAEVLRSATRLY

-995 KPETSGEDLLRVLA
+995 KPETSGEDLLRVMA

-1016 FSSLEARVKETQT
+1016 FSSLEARVKETEG
-1029 EVRRVFRDLVEG
+1029 EVRRVFRDIVEG
-1041 N
+1041 RN

>member
-1 MISSAKGDADQHRPV
+1 MNSSAKGVADQHC
-16 SPALTFGLRRREL
+16 
-29 SDERQNQG
+29 
-37 HWRKYNSSAAPDFTF
+37 
-52 AMTLRGN
+52 
-59 TAANV
+59 
-64 TSTALAARFVDGPRL
+64 LAARCVDGPHV
-79 SAPDQAEQRLADWL
+79 SAPDKAEQRLQNWL
-93 TDVAAEH
+93 TDLAADE
-100 AAAINEVAARF
+100 AAAIDGFIARF
-111 PLART
+111 PRAKT
-116 ILLGVAEA
+116 ILLGIAEA

-130 LVRADAARAIRLL
+130 LVRADAARTMRLL
-143 ECEPEAYLAQLI
+143 ECEPEPYLAQLI
-155 EDTCRKVA
+155 EATCRAVT
-163 AASSEADVMQLLRR
+163 AASSEADVMALLRR

-195 PVMRVTAALTELAVA
+195 PVMQVTAALTELAVA

-216 RHVLRQEAARGRL
+216 RYVLRQEAARGRL
-229 SPTSLDCPEDNSGLV
+229 SPPSLDSPEENSGLI

-260 DIDLIVFFDPAAPTL
+260 DIDLIVFFDAKAPTL
-275 AADIE
+275 APDIE

-289 QGLARLLQQ
+289 QALARLLQQ

-323 SIESAM
+323 SMESAL

-351 GDAKAG
+351 GDARAG
-357 EALVAEIAPFVWRK
+357 EAMVADIAPFVWRK

-400 GHNVKVGR
+400 GHNVKIGR

-436 TLEALNVLAASDW
+436 TLEALDVLASSDW
-449 ITFEARDQLTAAY
+449 ITFSARDELTAAY
-462 VFLRRVEHRLQM
+462 LFLRRVEHRLQM

-480 HALPDDI
+480 HVLPDEI
-487 EAVERFAR
+487 EAVERFAH
-495 FFGYDSR
+495 FLGYESR
-502 AAFAR
+502 AAFAK

-513 NIVQGHYGK
+513 NVVQGHYAK

-528 TGTAKLPAVDYRAG
+528 TGTAKLPSADYRAG
-542 PDDPRLLEY
+542 PDDPRLLEH
-551 LTTLGFKKPA
+551 LAALGFKKPI
-561 MVAQTVQDWLV
+561 MVAQTIRHWTV
-572 GDYRVFRQELTRNAF
+572 GDYRVFRMEATRNAF

-598 ANAEEPDNAVTAF
+598 AHAEEPDSAVGAF
-611 DRFLQA
+611 DRFLQE

-628 SQNRDL
+628 GQNRDM

-640 ILGAAPRLGDMLAR
+640 VLGAAPRLGDMLAR

-677 SARLAATLVDAN
+677 SARLAATLADAN

-721 QASIAFADVAEGI
+721 QASVAFADVAEGI

-748 QHGRIKGQE
+748 QHGRIGGQE

-786 PEYPDSDGPRSLQG
+786 PDEPDSDGARPLHG

-819 NYGVLYDVDMRL
+819 NYGVLYEVDMRL
-831 RPSGRAGPVASHL
+831 RPSGRAGPVASHIE
-844 KSFAE
+844 SFAE
-849 YQDREA
+849 YQEREA

-875 RAKIETIMRGVLTRP
+875 RAKIEQTIRAVLTRP
-890 RDAAGVAKDVADM
+890 RDATAVASDVVEM
-903 RRAVALEKGEDDVW
+903 RRAVALEKGERDVW
-917 DLKYAAGGMVD
+917 DLKYAAGGTVD
-928 VDFIAQYLQLVH
+928 IDFIAQYLQIVH
-940 AADKPDIL
+940 AAEKPDIL

-965 PQPAAEILRSATRLY
+965 PQSAAEVLRPAARLY
-980 HDLTQILRLCVSERF
+980 HDLTQILRLCVSEGF
-995 KPETSGEDLLRVLA
+995 KPETAGEDLLRVMA

-1016 FSSLEARVKETQT
+1016 FSSLEARVKETQS
-1029 EVRRVFRDLVEG
+1029 EVRRVFRELLVER

>member
-1 MISSAKGDADQHRPV
+1 MTSSAKGDADQHC
-16 SPALTFGLRRREL
+16 
-29 SDERQNQG
+29 
-37 HWRKYNSSAAPDFTF
+37 
-52 AMTLRGN
+52 
-59 TAANV
+59 
-64 TSTALAARFVDGPRL
+64 LAARFVDGPHV
-79 SAPDQAEQRLADWL
+79 SAPDQAEQRLKDWL
-93 TDVAAEH
+93 IDLPAAE
-100 AAAINEVAARF
+100 AAAVEGLFARF
-111 PLART
+111 ARGKT
-116 ILLGVAEA
+116 ILLGIAEA
-124 SPYLFD
+124 STYLFD
-130 LVRADAARAIRLL
+130 LVRADAARAIRLFTSAP
-143 ECEPEAYLAQLI
+143 EPYLAELI
-155 EDTCRKVA
+155 ERTCREVQ
-163 AASSEADVMQLLRR
+163 AASSDADVMLLLRR

-186 ALCDIGGVW
+186 ALADIGGVW
-195 PVMRVTAALTELAVA
+195 PVMQVTAALTELAVA
-210 SVQAAL
+210 SVRAAL
-216 RHVLRQEAARGRL
+216 RHMLRQEAARGRL
-229 SPTSLDCPEDNSGLV
+229 SPANLDSPEDNSGLV

-260 DIDLIVFFDPAAPTL
+260 DIDLIVFFDSAAPTL
-275 AADIE
+275 APDIE

-323 SIESAM
+323 SIDSAL

-351 GDAKAG
+351 GDTKAG
-357 EALVAEIAPFVWRK
+357 EALVADLAPFVWRK

-384 KRQMQTYRG
+384 KRQMQTFRG

-400 GHNVKVGR
+400 GHNVKIGR

-436 TLEALNVLAASDW
+436 TLEALDVLASSNW
-449 ITFEARDQLTAAY
+449 ITFEARDELAGAY
-462 VFLRRVEHRLQM
+462 IFLRRVEHRLQM

-480 HALPDDI
+480 HTLPDEI
-487 EAVERFAR
+487 EAVERFAH

-502 AAFAR
+502 AAFAK
-507 DLLGHL
+507 DLLRHL
-513 NIVQGHYGK
+513 NVVQGHYAK

-528 TGTAKLPAVDYRAG
+528 TGTAKLPAVDYATG
-542 PDDPRLLEY
+542 PEDARLLEY
-551 LTTLGFKKPA
+551 LATLGFKKPV
-561 MVAQTVQDWLV
+561 MVAQTVQNWMV
-572 GDYRVFRQELTRNAF
+572 GDYRVFRMEATRNAF

-598 ANAEEPDNAVTAF
+598 ANAEEPDHAVTAF

-677 SARLAATLVDAN
+677 SARLAATLADAH

-721 QASIAFADVAEGI
+721 QASVAFADVAEGI
-734 VHTVHGLVTDRFAA
+734 VHTVHGLVTDRFAD

-757 TAIVAMGRLGS
+757 TAILAMGRLGS

-786 PEYPDSDGPRSLQG
+786 PDEPESDGVRPLQG

-819 NYGVLYDVDMRL
+819 NYGVLYEVDMRL
-831 RPSGRAGPVASHL
+831 RPSGRAGPVASHI

-849 YQDREA
+849 YQDCEA

-860 MALTRARVISASPEF
+860 MALTRARVISASPQF
-875 RAKIETIMRGVLTRP
+875 RGKIETIIRGVLTRP
-890 RDAAGVAKDVADM
+890 RDAPGVANDVAEM
-903 RRAVALEKGEDDVW
+903 RRAIALEKGEDDIW
-917 DLKYAAGGMVD
+917 DLKYAKGGMVD
-928 VDFIAQYLQLVH
+928 IDFIAQYLQLIH
-940 AADKPDIL
+940 AADKPGIL

-965 PQPAAEILRSATRLY
+965 PQSAAEVLRSAARLY

-995 KPETSGEDLLRVLA
+995 RPETAGEDLLRVLA

-1016 FSSLEARVKETQT
+1016 FSSLEARVKETQS
-1029 EVRRVFRDLVEG
+1029 EVRRVFHHIVE
-1041 N
+1041 NRS

>member
-1 MISSAKGDADQHRPV
+1 MTVRGD
-16 SPALTFGLRRREL
+16 TG
-29 SDERQNQG
+29 
-37 HWRKYNSSAAPDFTF
+37 
-52 AMTLRGN
+52 
-59 TAANV
+59 ANV
-64 TSTALAARFVDGPRL
+64 KSTTLAARFVGRPHV
-79 SAPDQAEQRLADWL
+79 SAPDKAEQRLADWL
-93 TDVAAEH
+93 TDLAPEQ
-100 AAAINEVAARF
+100 AAAIDGLIARF
-111 PLART
+111 PLAKT
-116 ILLGVAEA
+116 ILLGIVEA

-130 LVRADAARAIRLL
+130 LVRADGGRTIRLL
-143 ECEPEAYLAQLI
+143 ESEPEAHLARLI
-155 EDTCRKVA
+155 ENTCRDVS
-163 AASSEADVMQLLRR
+163 AASSEADVMALLRR

-195 PVMRVTAALTELAVA
+195 PVMRVTAALTDLAVA
-210 SVQAAL
+210 SVQSAL
-216 RHVLRQEAARGRL
+216 RCVLRQEAARGRL
-229 SPTSLDCPEDNSGLV
+229 LPPNLDSPEDNSGLI

-260 DIDLIVFFDPAAPTL
+260 DIDLIVFFDSSAPTL
-275 AADIE
+275 APDIE

-289 QGLARLLQQ
+289 QALSRLLQQ

-311 LRPDPASTQVAI
+311 LRPDPSSTQVAI
-323 SIESAM
+323 STDAAL

-351 GDAKAG
+351 GDANAG
-357 EALVAEIAPFVWRK
+357 EALIAEIAPFVWRK

-384 KRQMQTYRG
+384 KRQMQTFRG

-400 GHNVKVGR
+400 GHNVKVGL

-426 GRHPQLRVRP
+426 GRNPELRVRP
-436 TLEALNVLAASDW
+436 TLEALDVLASSNW
-449 ITFEARDQLTAAY
+449 ITFEARDELTAAY
-462 VFLRRVEHRLQM
+462 LFLRRVEHRLQM
-474 VADEQT
+474 IADEQT
-480 HALPDDI
+480 HTLPDEV
-487 EAVERFAR
+487 EAVERFAY
-495 FFGYDSR
+495 FLGYDSR
-502 AAFAR
+502 AAFAKN
-507 DLLGHL
+507 LLGHL
-513 NIVQGHYGK
+513 NVVQAHYGK

-528 TGTAKLPAVDYRAG
+528 TGNVKLPTVDYSAG
-542 PDDPRLLEY
+542 PEDPRLLEH
-551 LTTLGFKKPA
+551 LVTLGFKLPI
-561 MVAQTVQDWLV
+561 MVAQTVQKWMR
-572 GDYRVFRQELTRNAF
+572 GEYRAFRRKSTRNAF
-587 VEFVPALIDGL
+587 VEFVPTLIAGL
-598 ANAEEPDNAVTAF
+598 AKAEEPDDAVAAF

-617 LQRGGRLISLL
+617 LQRGGRLITLL

-663 DPRFFGAMPDQREL
+663 DPRFFGAMPDRQEL
-677 SARLAATLVDAN
+677 SARLAATLADADF
-689 SYEEFLDRLRL
+689 YEEFLDRLRL

-721 QASIAFADVAEGI
+721 QAGVAFADVAEGI
-734 VHTVHGLVTDRFAA
+734 VHTVRGLVTGQFAV

-757 TAIVAMGRLGS
+757 TAILAMGRLGS

-786 PEYPDSDGPRSLQG
+786 PDYPDSSGPRSLQG
-800 AHYFARFTQRL
+800 GQYFARFTQRL

-819 NYGVLYDVDMRL
+819 NYGVLYEVDMRL
-831 RPSGRAGPVASHL
+831 RPSGRAGPVASHVT
-844 KSFAE
+844 SFAE
-849 YQDREA
+849 YQEREA

-875 RAKIETIMRGVLTRP
+875 RARIEQVIRDVLTRR
-890 RDAAGVAKDVADM
+890 RDAASVAKDVTEM

-928 VDFIAQYLQLVH
+928 IDFIAQYLQLVH

-965 PQPAAEILRSATRLY
+965 PQAAAEVLRPAARLY
-980 HDLTQILRLCVSERF
+980 HDLTQILRLCVTERF
-995 KPETSGEDLLRVLA
+995 KPETAGEDLLRIMA

-1029 EVRRVFRDLVEG
+1029 EVRRVFLDLLEG
-1041 N
+1041 GN

>member
-1 MISSAKGDADQHRPV
+1 MNSSADGDAD
-16 SPALTFGLRRREL
+16 
-29 SDERQNQG
+29 
-37 HWRKYNSSAAPDFTF
+37 KYC
-52 AMTLRGN
+52 
-59 TAANV
+59 
-64 TSTALAARFVDGPRL
+64 LAARFVDGPHL
-79 SAPDQAEQRLADWL
+79 SAPDKAAQRLADRL
-93 TDVAAEH
+93 TDLATEQ
-100 AAAINEVAARF
+100 AAAFDDLLARF
-111 PLART
+111 PRART
-116 ILLGVAEA
+116 ILLGIAEA

-130 LVRADAARAIRLL
+130 LVRADGARMLRLL
-143 ECEPEAYLAQLI
+143 ASEPEPHLAGLI
-155 EDTCRKVA
+155 ETTRREVSTA
-163 AASSEADVMQLLRR
+163 ASEADAMRLLRR

-186 ALCDIGGVW
+186 ALADIGGVW
-195 PVMRVTAALTELAVA
+195 PVMQVTAALTELAVA
-210 SVQAAL
+210 AVQSAL
-216 RHVLRQEAARGRL
+216 RFVLRQEAARGRL
-229 SPTSLDCPEDNSGLV
+229 SPPNPDAPEDDSGLI

-260 DIDLIVFFDPAAPTL
+260 DIDLIVFFDSTAPTL
-275 AADIE
+275 APDIE

-289 QGLARLLQQ
+289 QALARILQQ

-311 LRPDPASTQVAI
+311 LRPDPASTPVAI
-323 SIESAM
+323 STESALY
-329 HYYEREGRTWERAAM
+329 YYEREGRTWERAAM

-436 TLEALNVLAASDW
+436 TLEALDVLASSNW
-449 ITFEARDQLTAAY
+449 ITFVARDELTAAY
-462 VFLRRVEHRLQM
+462 IFLRRVEHRLQM
-474 VADEQT
+474 VLDEQT
-480 HALPDDI
+480 HSLPDEV
-487 EAVERFAR
+487 EAVERFAC
-495 FFGYDSR
+495 FFGYDGR
-502 AAFAR
+502 AAFAK
-507 DLLGHL
+507 DLLHHL
-513 NIVQGHYGK
+513 NIVQGHYEK

-528 TGTAKLPAVDYRAG
+528 TGTVKLPAVDYSGG
-542 PDDPRLLEY
+542 PDDPRLLEH
-551 LTTLGFKKPA
+551 LAALGFKKPV
-561 MVAQTVQDWLV
+561 MVAQTVRQWIA
-572 GDYRVFRQELTRNAF
+572 GDYRVFRTESTRTAF

-598 ANAEEPDNAVTAF
+598 AQAEEPDSAVAAF

-617 LQRGGRLISLL
+617 LQRGGRLVTLL

-677 SARLAATLVDAN
+677 SARLAATLSDAN

-721 QASIAFADVAEGI
+721 QASTAFADVAEGI

-748 QHGRIKGQE
+748 QHGRIEGQQ

-786 PEYPDSDGPRSLQG
+786 SERPDSDGPRSLHG
-800 AHYFARFTQRL
+800 AQYFARFTQRL

-819 NYGVLYDVDMRL
+819 NYGVLYEVDMRL
-831 RPSGRAGPVASHL
+831 RPSGRAGPVASHVA
-844 KSFAE
+844 SFAE
-849 YQDREA
+849 YQEREA

-860 MALTRARVISASPEF
+860 MALTRARVISSSPDL
-875 RAKIETIMRGVLTRP
+875 RARIEKIIREVLTRRREP
-890 RDAAGVAKDVADM
+890 AGIAQDVAEM
-903 RRAVALEKGEDDVW
+903 RRAIALEKGEDDVW
-917 DLKYAAGGMVD
+917 DLKYAAGGLLD
-928 VDFIAQYLQLVH
+928 IDFIAQYLQLVH
-940 AADKPDIL
+940 AADQPDIL

-954 VLDNAARLGVL
+954 VLENAARLGVL
-965 PQPAAEILRSATRLY
+965 PPSAAEILRSAAHLY
-980 HDLTQILRLCVSERF
+980 HDLTQILRLCVSEKF
-995 KPETSGEDLLRVLA
+995 KPESAGEDLLRVLA

-1016 FSSLEARVKETQT
+1016 FSSLEARVKETES
-1029 EVRRVFRDLVEG
+1029 EVRRVFHEIVEG
-1041 N
+1041 RF

>member
-1 MISSAKGDADQHRPV
+1 MISSAKGDADRHC
-16 SPALTFGLRRREL
+16 
-29 SDERQNQG
+29 
-37 HWRKYNSSAAPDFTF
+37 
-52 AMTLRGN
+52 
-59 TAANV
+59 
-64 TSTALAARFVDGPRL
+64 LAARFVDGPHL
-79 SAPDQAEQRLADWL
+79 SVPDKAEQHLADWL
-93 TDVAAEH
+93 ADLEPARAAEIH
-100 AAAINEVAARF
+100 DLLRRF
-111 PLART
+111 PRART
-116 ILLGVAEA
+116 ILLGIAEA

-130 LVRADAARAIRLL
+130 LVRADSGRALRLL
-143 ECEPEAYLAQLI
+143 ECEPEGHLAQLI
-155 EDTCRKVA
+155 ETTCRDVVA
-163 AASSEADVMQLLRR
+163 ASGEAEVMRLLRR

-186 ALCDIGGVW
+186 ALCDIGGAW
-195 PVMRVTAALTELAVA
+195 PVMQVTAALTDLAVA
-210 SVQAAL
+210 SVQSAL
-216 RHVLRQEAARGRL
+216 RYLLWQEAVRGRL
-229 SPTSLDCPEDNSGLV
+229 SPPNPDKPADDSGLV

-260 DIDLIVFFDPAAPTL
+260 DIDLIVFFDSAAPTL
-275 AADIE
+275 APDIE

-289 QGLARLLQQ
+289 QALSRLLQQ
-298 RTGDGYVFRVDLR
+298 RNGDGYVFRVDLR
-311 LRPDPASTQVAI
+311 LRPDPASTPVAI
-323 SIESAM
+323 SIASALY
-329 HYYEREGRTWERAAM
+329 YYEREGRTWERAAM

-351 GDAKAG
+351 GDRKAG
-357 EALVAEIAPFVWRK
+357 EALVADIAPFVWRK

-384 KRQMQTYRG
+384 KRQMQTFRG

-400 GHNVKVGR
+400 GHNVKIGR

-426 GRHPQLRVRP
+426 GRHAELRVRP
-436 TLEALNVLAASDW
+436 TLEALQVLASSNW
-449 ITFEARDQLTAAY
+449 ITFEARDQMSAAY
-462 VFLRRVEHRLQM
+462 EFLRRVEHRLQM

-480 HALPDDI
+480 HTLPDDV

-495 FFGYDSR
+495 FFGYQDR
-502 AAFAR
+502 ATFAR

-513 NIVQGHYGK
+513 NIVQSHYSK

-528 TGTAKLPAVDYRAG
+528 TGTAKLPASDYSAG
-542 PDDPRLLEY
+542 PDDPRVIEHLAA
-551 LTTLGFKKPA
+551 LGFKMPVV
-561 MVAQTVQDWLV
+561 VAKTVQQWMV
-572 GDYRVFRQELTRNAF
+572 GDLRVFRTESTRNAF

-598 ANAEEPDNAVTAF
+598 ADAEQPDDAVTAF

-677 SARLAATLVDAN
+677 SARLAATLSDAH

-721 QASIAFADVAEGI
+721 HASDAFADVAEGI
-734 VHTVHGLVTDRFAA
+734 VHTVHELVTDRFAA

-757 TAIVAMGRLGS
+757 TAILAMGRLGS

-786 PEYPDSDGPRSLQG
+786 HEQPDSEGTRSLHG

-831 RPSGRAGPVASHL
+831 RPSGRAGPVASRL
-844 KSFAE
+844 DSFAE

-860 MALTRARVISASPEF
+860 MALTRARVISSPPGF
-875 RAKIETIMRGVLTRP
+875 RARIETIIREVLTRP
-890 RDAAGVAKDVADM
+890 RDAAGVATDVADM

-917 DLKYAAGGMVD
+917 DLKYAAGGIVD
-928 VDFIAQYLQLVH
+928 IDFIAQYLQLVH
-940 AADKPDIL
+940 AADNPDIL
-948 DVSTLH
+948 DVNTLH

-965 PQPAAEILRSATRLY
+965 PQSAAEVLRSATRLY
-980 HDLTQILRLCVSERF
+980 HDLTQILRLCVSDKF
-995 KPETSGEDLLRVLA
+995 NPEIAGEDLLRVLA

-1016 FSSLEARVKETQT
+1016 FSSLEARVRETQT
-1029 EVRRVFRDLVEG
+1029 EVRRVFQALLG
-1041 N
+1041 NGR